1 MANVLNEEKKQQVL
15 ALGRLGWSLRR
26 IQQAIKIRRETA
38 SAYLKAAGIA
48 VRPPSGWG
56 RCEPKPA
63 NEVITDFG
71 AAKPAIPV
79 IPDACS
85 PSPSPNPNP
94 NPENP
99 SNKGRSKTTSK
110 PANEN
115 EVITD
120 SAVVSG
126 PSACEPYREAI
137 DLGINRG
144 RNAMAIWQDL
154 VSEYGFASSYQ
165 SVQRFVRKR
174 RGVQTPEARVVI
186 VTAAGQEAQVDYGT
200 GPMVRDPESRKY
212 RRTRLFVMTLG
223 CSRKSIRLL
232 TFRSSSRIWAEL
244 HERAFRRL
252 GGVTRVVVL
261 DNLREGVLVPDI
273 YDPALNPLYR
283 DVLAHYGAVAMPC
296 RIQDPDRKGK
306 VESGVGHAQ
315 RTPLKGRRFESLEEA
330 QAYLDHWEQRWA
342 DTRIPGTTKRQV
354 AAMFA
359 EEKPTLLPLPL
370 EPFRYYQY
378 GERIVHLDGCVEV
391 EAAYYGAPPGWIG
404 RVLRVQ
410 WDELYVRLLDP
421 KTGQLL
427 REHVR
432 QKRGWYRI
440 KEEDHPKRTPL
451 RTSQLLWRAGRAGSH
466 IGTLCDAIHRQQG
479 EVGVRRILGV
489 LSLAKK
495 YGTAAVDEACAA
507 ALDMGVQEYRFVRR
521 YLERCP
527 QAPLSLQQVDPLI
540 RELVQYL
547 PHSRNWSPFRSSRR
561 RQSSEG
567 SWRLDSRSRSNHFL
581 RYRPGRHSALSCF
594 DCGSCVGC
602 NHVRPPTRPS
612 KPRFSR
618 RVVRA
623 PHSPLIILRYGGSHC
638 VLVRHQPEVRNLG
651 SHQTT
656 RTNSSS
662 G

>member
-15 ALGRLGWSLRR
+15 ALGRLGWSLRQ
-26 IQQAIKIRRETA
+26 IQQATRIRRETA

-48 VRPPSGWG
+48 VRSPSGWG
-56 RCEPKPA
+56 RGAPKPA
-63 NEVITDFG
+63 NEVITDSG

-79 IPDACS
+79 IRDPL
-85 PSPSPNPNP
+85 NPNP
-94 NPENP
+94 NFNPENL
-99 SNKGRSKTTSK
+99 STKGKAKATSK
-110 PANEN
+110 PANEVITDP

-120 SAVVSG
+120 LNPSQRDEGGALLPETGRGHAAS
-126 PSACEPYREAI
+126 PQPSPRASACEPYREAI
-137 DLGINRG
+137 ELGLSRG
-144 RNAMAIWQDL
+144 RNARAIWQDL
-154 VSEYGFASSYQ
+154 VCEYGFASSYQ

-174 RGVQTPEARVVI
+174 RGAQVPEARVVI
-186 VTAAGQEAQVDYGT
+186 VTAPGQEAQVDYGT

-223 CSRKSIRLL
+223 CSRKSVRLL

-252 GGVTRVVVL
+252 GGATRIVVL

-315 RTPLKGRRFESLEEA
+315 RTPLKGLRFESLEEA

-342 DTRIPGTTKRQV
+342 DTRIHGTTKRQV

-404 RVLRVQ
+404 RLVWVQ
-410 WDELYVRLLDP
+410 WDDLYVRLLDP

-427 REHVR
+427 REHLR

-440 KEEDHPKRTPL
+440 KTEDRPKRTPL
-451 RTSQLLWRAGRAGSH
+451 RTSQLLWRAGRAGVH
-466 IGTLCDAIHRQQG
+466 IGTLCDAIHRQEG

-507 ALDMGVQEYRFVRR
+507 ALEMGVQEYRFVRR
-521 YLERCP
+521 YLERHP

-540 RELVQYL
+540 RELVQYRDL
-547 PHSRNWSPFRSSRR
+547 I
-561 RQSSEG
+561 
-567 SWRLDSRSRSNHFL
+567 D
-581 RYRPGRHSALSCF
+581 YR
-594 DCGSCVGC
+594 
-602 NHVRPPTRPS
+602 T
-612 KPRFSR
+612 K
-618 RVVRA
+618 
-623 PHSPLIILRYGGSHC
+623 
-638 VLVRHQPEVRNLG
+638 EVEE
-651 SHQTT
+651 
-656 RTNSSS
+656 
-662 G
+662 